1 MLFVIW
7 VTFSFQYYLVL
18 NNHHHTQI
26 NWKLTNT
33 SEAQDGTILNLLD
46 TNVRREK
53 SLQLEHFLIGIQ
65 TALLKNY
72 GILPKLRNALVTL
85 DILTLSHPT
94 YHIIHKENSR
104 PIDDINF
111 SFYISIRS
119 FMPRSSTRT
128 MAWNRRRLAKEK
140 LEKRGESNIYMSL

>member
-1 MLFVIW
+1 MGNIFFSVLPCPEQPPPYSDKLETNQHVGGSRWYHIEFTRYQCPPGKEFATGAFPYWYSNCTVEKLWDPSEVEECVGNFRHFNFV
-7 VTFSFQYYLVL
+7 
-18 NNHHHTQI
+18 
-26 NWKLTNT
+26 T
-33 SEAQDGTILNLLD
+33 S
-46 TNVRREK
+46 
-53 SLQLEHFLIGIQ
+53 H
-65 TALLKNY
+65 
-72 GILPKLRNALVTL
+72 
-85 DILTLSHPT
+85 LS
-94 YHIIHKENSR
+94 HIIHKENSR